1 MDITKKEKKRIWC
14 PGCGLFAIEK
24 IIADEM
30 QALGYNRENTV
41 IVSGIGCS
49 GRIAEYF
56 NVDSMHVNHGRTIP
70 VAEGIKRANP
80 DINVIVISGDGDLLS
95 IGGNHLIHGI
105 ERDIDITIFC
115 NNNRVYAMTGGQTAP
130 TTPKGQKTKTDPV
143 GKKTNSFKAENLFIN
158 RERFFFARANTLDIE
173 HFKKATREA
182 LLWKGFSYVE
192 IVSQCIATLE
202 RKLRTQNMADIME
215 EFKKE
220 KELFNYDILNSEKKN
235 ENL

>member
-1 MDITKKEKKRIWC
+1 MDIRKPEKKRIWC

-24 IIADEM
+24 IVANEM
-30 QALGYNRENTV
+30 QELGYNRENTV
-41 IVSGIGCS
+41 VVSGIGCS
-49 GRIAEYF
+49 ARIAEYL

-70 VAEGIKRANP
+70 VAEGIKKANP

-95 IGGNHLIHGI
+95 IGGGHLIHGI
-105 ERDIDITIFC
+105 ERDSDITVFC

-130 TTPKGQKTKTDPV
+130 TTTKGQKTKTDPV
-143 GKKTNSFKAENLFIN
+143 GKKTESMQTESFFIN
-158 RERFFFARANTLDIE
+158 RDRFFFARTNTLDID
-173 HFKKATREA
+173 HFRKATKEA

-202 RKLRTQNMADIME
+202 RKLRTQNMSDIME

-220 KELFNYDILNSEKKN
+220 KELFNYDILKSKE
-235 ENL
+235 

>member
-1 MDITKKEKKRIWC
+1 MEIRKADKKRIWC

-24 IIADEM
+24 VIADVM
-30 QALGYNRENTV
+30 QELGYNKNNTV

-70 VAEGIKRANP
+70 VAEGIKKANP
-80 DINVIVISGDGDLLS
+80 EINVIVISGDGDLLS
-95 IGGNHLIHGI
+95 IGGNHLLHGI
-105 ERDIDITIFC
+105 ERDSEITVFC

-130 TTPKGQKTKTDPV
+130 TTPKGEKTKTDPI
-143 GKKTNSFKAENLFIN
+143 GKKEDSVNIQNLFTQ
-158 RERFFFARANTLDIE
+158 REKFFFARTNTLDIE
-173 HFKKATREA
+173 NFKIATKEA

-202 RKLRTQNMADIME
+202 RKLKTQNMSEIMGD
-215 EFKKE
+215 FRKE
-220 KELFNYDILNSEKKN
+220 KELFKYEIIKK
-235 ENL
+235 

>member
-1 MDITKKEKKRIWC
+1 MEIRRTDKKRIWC

-24 IIADEM
+24 IIAGEM
-30 QALGYNRENTV
+30 KDLGYNKQNTV

-70 VAEGIKRANP
+70 VAEGIKKANP

-95 IGGNHLIHGI
+95 IGGNHLLHAI
-105 ERDIDITIFC
+105 ERESKIKIFC

-143 GKKTNSFKAENLFIN
+143 GKKSDFFDAKNLFTQK
-158 RERFFFARANTLDIE
+158 EKFFFARTHTLDIE
-173 HFKKATREA
+173 NFKKAVRDS
-182 LLWKGFSYVE
+182 LLCDGLSYVE

-202 RKLRTQNMADIME
+202 RKLKTQNLSDIME

-220 KELFNYDILNSEKKN
+220 KDSFEYDILKSEN
-235 ENL
+235 